1 MEHLSV
7 TITIVIIT
15 FLISYRAFNRPD
27 LIDKYRHYPYREAKG
42 ETYRLLTGGFF
53 HGSWLHLLIN
63 LFVLW
68 QFGEMVEAYY
78 KHWFGDLFCALLF
91 LLMYLSCVMVANLFT
106 FGKHRNNPYFS
117 SIGASGA
124 VSGVVF
130 IYILIGPWQM
140 LYLYAIIPIPG
151 IVAGLLFLWYSS
163 WAGKKGGDLIDHDAH
178 YYGALYGILFT
189 LLLKPSLPMDFIN
202 KLVDIPF
209 L

>member
-1 MEHLSV
+1 MDHIS
-7 TITIVIIT
+7 ITIIIVFIT
-15 FLISYRAFNRPD
+15 FLISYRAFNKPE
-27 LIDKYRHYPYREAKG
+27 LINKYRHYPYRELKG
-42 ETYRLLTGGFF
+42 ETYRLLTGGFY

-68 QFGEMVEAYY
+68 QFGEIVESYY
-78 KHWFGDLFCALLF
+78 KHWFGDLMGGFLF
-91 LLMYLSCVMVANLFT
+91 ILMYLSCIMVANFFT
-106 FGKHRNNPYFS
+106 FTKHRNNPHFS

-140 LYLYAIIPIPG
+140 LYLYALIPIPG
-151 IVAGLLFLWYSS
+151 ILAGLLFLWYSN
-163 WAGKKGGDLIDHDAH
+163 WASKRGGDLIDHDAH

-189 LLLKPSLPMDFIN
+189 LLLKPSLLLDFFRN
-202 KLVDIPF
+202 LADVPF